1 MIRRYLTSIACK
13 WLGLAQV
20 TVAGRLPVV
29 RTADELE
36 ALIAR
41 RHARGNG
48 ARKGWQ
54 TRRAGR

>member
-1 MIRRYLTSIACK
+1 MIRRFILRLFGAPN
-13 WLGLAQV
+13 L

-29 RTADELE
+29 RTADELD

-41 RHARGNG
+41 RHRKGDA
-48 ARKGWQ
+48 ARKGWS

>member
-1 MIRRYLTSIACK
+1 MVIRRFLLRLFGAPT
-13 WLGLAQV
+13 L

-29 RTADELE
+29 RTPDELE

-41 RHARGNG
+41 RHARGEG

-54 TRRAGR
+54 TRRAHNAR